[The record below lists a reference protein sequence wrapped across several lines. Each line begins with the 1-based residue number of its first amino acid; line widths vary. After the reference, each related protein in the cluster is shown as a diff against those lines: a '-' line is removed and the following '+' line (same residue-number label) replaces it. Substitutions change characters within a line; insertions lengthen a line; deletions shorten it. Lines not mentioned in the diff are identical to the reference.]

1 MGCPRP
7 GFGSY
12 GQAAVCLVAMG
23 AAVHVIGQ
31 WLLTALAAVPGVA
44 AAECRDVMPAPGA
57 QRERDPL
64 LVLGGFTAGGV
75 QAGRSRRGGAA
86 RAELAADSL
95 AAPPQASTAGGARI
109 ATPTARP
116 PISWADWCQ
125 RPPRGVG
132 EDRDDVVM
140 DANPIALHP
149 APAPLGRRGSQP
161 VPEPHPDGCHIW

>member
-1 MGCPRP
+1 
-7 GFGSY
+7 
-12 GQAAVCLVAMG
+12 MG

-132 EDRDDVVM
+132 EDRNITYHGASSPPPRSQRPPHGIGEDR
-140 DANPIALHP
+140 NPNDNVRVHARYQRPSH
-149 APAPLGRRGSQP
+149 G
-161 VPEPHPDGCHIW
+161 